1 MKRKLPVE
9 MNGEEK
15 KSRVNVMMNGDSHD
29 IQESGKQ
36 SWPAK
41 RQCANDPSRR
51 MRVGWSNFSWGSNVL
66 CKLHGYEE
74 WLNVALLG
82 CCYMVRRID
91 TCICKTEY

>member
-41 RQCANDPSRR
+41 RQCANGVVLLKPPLPLKRQHANGMVLLQSPPPS
-51 MRVGWSNFSWGSNVL
+51 
-66 CKLHGYEE
+66 
-74 WLNVALLG
+74 
-82 CCYMVRRID
+82 
-91 TCICKTEY
+91 